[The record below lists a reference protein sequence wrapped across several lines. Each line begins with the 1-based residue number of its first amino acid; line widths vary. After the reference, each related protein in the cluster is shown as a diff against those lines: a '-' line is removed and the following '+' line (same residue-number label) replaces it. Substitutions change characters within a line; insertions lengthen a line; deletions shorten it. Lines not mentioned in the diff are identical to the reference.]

1 MFYAKK
7 LWILTDFSEIN
18 HLQVETQNKHKLT
31 HYKTEIL
38 KISRIFVSIKIIK
51 ICLEK
56 KLNKKIQK
64 KVQG

>member
-7 LWILTDFSEIN
+7 LLILLDFVDIN

-38 KISRIFVSIKIIK
+38 KVIKIFVSIQVIK

-64 KVQG
+64 KVMG

>member
-7 LWILTDFSEIN
+7 LWILTDFLEIN

-38 KISRIFVSIKIIK
+38 KVSEIFVSIQVIK

>member
-7 LWILTDFSEIN
+7 LWILIDFSEIN

-31 HYKTEIL
+31 HYKTGIL
-38 KISRIFVSIKIIK
+38 KVSQIFVSIQVIK

-64 KVQG
+64 KVLG

>member
-31 HYKTEIL
+31 HHKTEIL
-38 KISRIFVSIKIIK
+38 KVSQIFVSIQVIK

>member
-1 MFYAKK
+1 M
-7 LWILTDFSEIN
+7 DFSEIN
-18 HLQVETQNKHKLT
+18 HSQVETQNKHKLT

-38 KISRIFVSIKIIK
+38 KVSQIFVSIKIIK

-64 KVQG
+64 KVLE

>member
-38 KISRIFVSIKIIK
+38 KVSQIFVSIEFIK

>member
-7 LWILTDFSEIN
+7 LWILIDFSEIN

-38 KISRIFVSIKIIK
+38 KVSQIFVSIQIIK

-64 KVQG
+64 KV

>member
-31 HYKTEIL
+31 NYKTEIL
-38 KISRIFVSIKIIK
+38 KVSQIFVSIQVIK

>member
-7 LWILTDFSEIN
+7 LWILIDFLEIN
-18 HLQVETQNKHKLT
+18 HLQVETQNKHKIT

-38 KISRIFVSIKIIK
+38 KVSQIFVSIQIIK

>member
-1 MFYAKK
+1 MLIIKK
-7 LWILTDFSEIN
+7 TDVN
-18 HLQVETQNKHKLT
+18 HVWVETQNKHKLP

-38 KISRIFVSIKIIK
+38 KVSQIFVSIQIIK

-64 KVQG
+64 KVLG

>member
-1 MFYAKK
+1 MN
-7 LWILTDFSEIN
+7 LIDISEIN
-18 HLQVETQNKHKLT
+18 HLQVETQNKHKLP

-38 KISRIFVSIKIIK
+38 KVSQIFVSIQIIK

>member
-1 MFYAKK
+1 MFNAKK
-7 LWILTDFSEIN
+7 LWILTDFSKIN

-38 KISRIFVSIKIIK
+38 KVSQIFVSIQIIK

>member
-18 HLQVETQNKHKLT
+18 HLQVETQNKHKLA

-38 KISRIFVSIKIIK
+38 KVSQIFVSIQVIK

>member
-1 MFYAKK
+1 MLFLAN
-7 LWILTDFSEIN
+7 IN

-38 KISRIFVSIKIIK
+38 KISRIFVSIQIIK

-64 KVQG
+64 KVLG

>member
-31 HYKTEIL
+31 HTKTELL
-38 KISRIFVSIKIIK
+38 KLSQIFVSIQVIK

>member
-1 MFYAKK
+1 MFNAKK
-7 LWILTDFSEIN
+7 LSILIDFSEIN

-38 KISRIFVSIKIIK
+38 KVSQIFVSIQVIK

-64 KVQG
+64 KVLG

>member
-1 MFYAKK
+1 MFNAKK
-7 LWILTDFSEIN
+7 LWILTDFSKIN
-18 HLQVETQNKHKLT
+18 HLLVETQNKHKLT

-38 KISRIFVSIKIIK
+38 KVSQIFVSIQIIK

>member
-7 LWILTDFSEIN
+7 LLILLDFANIN

-38 KISRIFVSIKIIK
+38 KVSQIFVSIQIIK

>member
-1 MFYAKK
+1 MNFV
-7 LWILTDFSEIN
+7 DIN

-38 KISRIFVSIKIIK
+38 KVSQIFVSIQIIK

>member
-7 LWILTDFSEIN
+7 LLILLDFANIN
-18 HLQVETQNKHKLT
+18 HLQVETQNKHKLP

-38 KISRIFVSIKIIK
+38 KVGQIFVSIQIIK

-56 KLNKKIQK
+56 KLNKKI
-64 KVQG
+64 

>member
-1 MFYAKK
+1 MFNAKK
-7 LWILTDFSEIN
+7 LWILIDFSEIN

-38 KISRIFVSIKIIK
+38 KVSQIFVSIQIIK

-64 KVQG
+64 KVMG

>member
-1 MFYAKK
+1 MNFAN
-7 LWILTDFSEIN
+7 IN
-18 HLQVETQNKHKLT
+18 HLQVETQNKHKLP

-38 KISRIFVSIKIIK
+38 KVSQIFVSIQIIK

>member
-1 MFYAKK
+1 MFNAKK
-7 LWILTDFSEIN
+7 LSILIDFLEIN

-38 KISRIFVSIKIIK
+38 KVSQIFVSIQIIK

>member
-7 LWILTDFSEIN
+7 LLILLDFEDFN
-18 HLQVETQNKHKLT
+18 HLQVETQNKHKLP

-38 KISRIFVSIKIIK
+38 KVGQIFVSIQIIK

>member
-7 LWILTDFSEIN
+7 LWILIDFSEIN
-18 HLQVETQNKHKLT
+18 HLQVETQNKHKLP
-31 HYKTEIL
+31 HLETEIL
-38 KISRIFVSIKIIK
+38 KVSQIFVSIQIIK

>member
-7 LWILTDFSEIN
+7 LWILIDFLEIN
-18 HLQVETQNKHKLT
+18 HLQVETQNKHKLP

-38 KISRIFVSIKIIK
+38 KVSQIFVSIKIIK

-64 KVQG
+64 KAKG

>member
-7 LWILTDFSEIN
+7 LLILLDFVDIN
-18 HLQVETQNKHKLT
+18 HLQVETQSKHKLS

-38 KISRIFVSIKIIK
+38 KVSQKFVSIQIIK

-64 KVQG
+64 KVMG

>member
-1 MFYAKK
+1 M
-7 LWILTDFSEIN
+7 DFSEIN

-38 KISRIFVSIKIIK
+38 KVSQIFVSIKVIK